1 MREASAFSPGH
12 ITGFF
17 QICDEPEDLLLKG
30 SRGAGVC
37 LSKGIHTTVQLEP
50 TARNSLKVK
59 INGCLTDSAVVSEY
73 VAKTMLSR
81 TKENYRIIVNHQVE
95 VPIGRGMGT
104 SGAGAL
110 SLAMALNEALG
121 LSLSREEV
129 GQVAHIADAE
139 CRTGL
144 GTVIAE
150 AYGSMEIRVKP
161 GAPGVG
167 EILKVPLRGEYVVVC
182 LPFGSI
188 STRTILTDE
197 VYRKRINELGDL
209 CVKEL
214 LSKPTPEEFMRL
226 SRSFAEHVGLITE
239 RVRAVLKEADEA
251 GLPCSMPMFG
261 EAAFSLLR
269 RGDTEDL
276 LEIFQ
281 RHQAPGIRI
290 SEIDE
295 GLPSIILA
303 EVDETGVR
311 LI

>member
-1 MREASAFSPGH
+1 MREASAFCPGH

-30 SRGAGVC
+30 SKGAGVC
-37 LSKGIHTTVQLEP
+37 LSKGIRTTVQLESA
-50 TARNSLKVK
+50 ARKSLRVK
-59 INGCLTDSAVVSEY
+59 INGCPTDSAVVSEY
-73 VAKTMLSR
+73 VTKTMLSR
-81 TKENYRIIVNHQVE
+81 AKGNYRVAVDHRVE
-95 VPIGRGMGT
+95 VPVGVGMGT

-121 LSLSREEV
+121 LNLSREEV

-150 AYGSMEIRVKP
+150 AYGGMEIRVKP
-161 GAPGVG
+161 GAPGIG
-167 EILKVPLRGEYVVVC
+167 EVVKVPLRGEYVVVC

-209 CVKEL
+209 FVKEL
-214 LSKPTPEEFMRL
+214 LPKPTPEEFMRL

-261 EAAFSLLR
+261 ETVFSLLK
-269 RGDTEDL
+269 RGDAENL
-276 LEIFQ
+276 LEIFKRQ
-281 RHQAPGIRI
+281 QAPRIRI
-290 SEIDE
+290 SEMEE
-295 GLPSIILA
+295 GIPSPILA
-303 EVDETGVR
+303 EVDEKGVR

>member
-17 QICDEPEDLLLKG
+17 QICDEPEDPLLKG

-37 LSKGIHTTVQLEP
+37 LSKGVHTTVQLEP
-50 TARNSLKVK
+50 AAKNSLKVR
-59 INGCLTDSAVVSEY
+59 INECPTDSAVVSEY
-73 VAKTMLSR
+73 VVKTMLAR
-81 TKENYRIIVNHQVE
+81 AKENYRVTVDHRVE

-110 SLAMALNEALG
+110 SLAVALNEALG
-121 LSLSREEV
+121 LNLSREEV
-129 GQVAHIADAE
+129 GQVAHIADAD

-150 AYGSMEIRVKP
+150 AYGGMEIRVKP
-161 GAPGVG
+161 GAPGIG
-167 EILKVPLRGEYVVVC
+167 EVVKIPLGGEYIVVC
-182 LPFGSI
+182 LPFGSL

-209 CVKEL
+209 FVRDFL
-214 LSKPTPEEFMRL
+214 PKPTPEEFMRL

-239 RVRAVLKEADEA
+239 RVREVLKEADGA

-261 EAAFSLLR
+261 EAAFSLLK
-269 RGDTEDL
+269 RGDAEDL
-276 LEIFQ
+276 LEIFKRQ
-281 RHQAPGIRI
+281 QAPSIRI
-290 SEIDE
+290 SEMEE
-295 GLPSIILA
+295 GIPSIILA
-303 EVDETGVR
+303 EVDEKGVR
-311 LI
+311 LV